1 MISSKYQ
8 NSQKISYIVQIK
20 DSNNKVVFLKWLDS
34 SVVNLSTTN
43 TTISWVPV
51 LPGVYSAEVYI
62 WNGMDSL
69 VPLTDQSQY
78 KIQILP

>member
-43 TTISWVPV
+43 TAISWVPV